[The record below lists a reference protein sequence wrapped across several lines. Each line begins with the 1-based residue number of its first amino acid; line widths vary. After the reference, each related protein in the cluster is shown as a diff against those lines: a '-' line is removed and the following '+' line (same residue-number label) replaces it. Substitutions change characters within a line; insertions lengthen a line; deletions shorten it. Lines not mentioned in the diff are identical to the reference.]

1 MAAPE
6 HHWLRHSKVD
16 SEVDKLVITADF
28 LTSYIGSLAQL
39 MGSLKRVGEGLKR
52 GVCVHVYEITP
63 PSYIQYT
70 CVARCS
76 YLVTQTSTL
85 IVPKSAYTV

>member
-1 MAAPE
+1 M
-6 HHWLRHSKVD
+6 R
-16 SEVDKLVITADF
+16 
-28 LTSYIGSLAQL
+28 QL
-39 MGSLKRVGEGLKR
+39 MGTLKRVAEGLNR

-76 YLVTQTSTL
+76 YLVTQTSTF